1 MSCLSQIG
9 DCMCVPCRKSGA
21 STEVVSHSG
30 HPQTIAR
37 YSFAIRCAC
46 MSKPNRLA
54 AAAFLATRTR
64 PLVSRSSRLTIDTW
78 PPFAISKARSCFNSP
93 QSVRALLGLV
103 GCTRRNGGLSTTMK
117 SSLSATTV
125 KFWWFARGGSVAD
138 KAGLIILKNL
148 SREYTS
154 GQRTVHA
161 LDGVSLEIAGN
172 EFVAISGPSG
182 CGKSTLIHLLAGLD
196 RPTAGEIVVD
206 GLALQTANDAA
217 LTDFRRH
224 KVGLVFQFFNLLPTM
239 NVRENVC
246 LPLLLQ
252 GVSPKESDER
262 AGKLIE
268 LVGLRERSDHFV
280 HPLSR
285 GD

>member
-1 MSCLSQIG
+1 
-9 DCMCVPCRKSGA
+9 
-21 STEVVSHSG
+21 
-30 HPQTIAR
+30 
-37 YSFAIRCAC
+37 
-46 MSKPNRLA
+46 
-54 AAAFLATRTR
+54 
-64 PLVSRSSRLTIDTW
+64 
-78 PPFAISKARSCFNSP
+78 
-93 QSVRALLGLV
+93 
-103 GCTRRNGGLSTTMK
+103 MK

-125 KFWWFARGGSVAD
+125 KLPWFARGGSVAD

-161 LDGVSLEIAGN
+161 LDSVSLEIAPH

-196 RPTAGEIVVD
+196 RPTTGEIVVD

-217 LTDFRRH
+217 LTEFRRY

-239 NVRENVC
+239 NVRENVS

-252 GVSPKESDER
+252 GVSPWECDER
-262 AGKLIE
+262 AEQLIE
-268 LVGLRERSDHFV
+268 LVGLRERADHFV
-280 HPLSR
+280 HQLSGGEQQR
-285 GD
+285 TAIARALVHRPSLLIADEPTGNLDSHSASTVMQLLEKIGREAMTTLIVVTHSHEVARAASRRIEMRDGKVVSDSASSS

>member
-1 MSCLSQIG
+1 
-9 DCMCVPCRKSGA
+9 
-21 STEVVSHSG
+21 
-30 HPQTIAR
+30 
-37 YSFAIRCAC
+37 
-46 MSKPNRLA
+46 
-54 AAAFLATRTR
+54 
-64 PLVSRSSRLTIDTW
+64 
-78 PPFAISKARSCFNSP
+78 
-93 QSVRALLGLV
+93 
-103 GCTRRNGGLSTTMK
+103 MK
-117 SSLSATTV
+117 SSVSATTA
-125 KFWWFARGGSVAD
+125 KLAGFARGDSVAD

-161 LDGVSLEIAGN
+161 LEGVSLEIARH

-239 NVRENVC
+239 NLRENVS

-252 GVSPKESDER
+252 GVSPKESDQR
-262 AGKLIE
+262 AGDLIE
-268 LVGLRERSDHFV
+268 LVGLREPADHFV
-280 HPLSR
+280 HQLSGGEQQR
-285 GD
+285 TAIAPALVHRASLLIADEPTGNLDSHSASSVMQLLEKIGREAMTTLIVVTHSAEVARAASRRIEMRDGKVVSDTGSSS